1 MKNINEHFKF
11 ADECNTHSE
20 RANRWINRYLN
31 KNDDQSIYSFIDWF
45 VVSILPNVTSNS
57 GRNYLRSLILCLKE
71 QDVVNY
77 LHVQASEVQYKHKD
91 KSKKKSKS
99 ISWEHFAAIDE
110 ELTKNGLEQLFISDW
125 LRCSILTGLRPK
137 EWCSARAYY
146 DTKGRLVLRAKNT
159 VKASTSVTG
168 DTYTLPEYRIIPLMN
183 YDKADI
189 ECIKRHLAYIK
200 ITLIEGLYE
209 ACYQTTR
216 AKLYHTSKK
225 LFPELPLINLYS
237 GRHQFAANL
246 KKSNLSATS
255 IALLMGHNDNTT
267 ARHSYGAKRHGESG
281 VIDIDSTEQ
290 TLKLFQELFVDE
302 G

>member
-11 ADECNTHSE
+11 SDKSNTHSE
-20 RANRWINRYLN
+20 RANRWINKYLSTN
-31 KNDDQSIYSFIDWF
+31 EDQSIYSFIDWF
-45 VVSILPNVTSNS
+45 VTSILPNVTSNS
-57 GRNYLRSLILCLKE
+57 GRNYLRSLILCIQE
-71 QDVVNY
+71 QNVINY
-77 LHVQASEVQYKHKD
+77 LHVQASEVQYKLKE
-91 KSKKKSKS
+91 KSNKKSKS

-110 ELTKNGLEQLFISDW
+110 ELTKNGLEHLFVSDW

-137 EWCSARAYY
+137 EWCAASVYY
-146 DTKGRLVLRAKNT
+146 DTKGKLVLRTKNT
-159 VKASTSVTG
+159 IKASLSVKG

-200 ITLIEGLYE
+200 ITLIEGLYDS
-209 ACYQTTR
+209 CYQTAR
-216 AKLYHTSKK
+216 AKLYNTSKK

-246 KKSNLSATS
+246 KKSNLSAQT
-255 IALLMGHNDNTT
+255 IALLMGHNDETT
-267 ARHSYGAKRHGESG
+267 ARHSYGAKRHGNVG

-290 TLKLFQELFVDE
+290 TLKLFQELFTED